1 MTLCEKGVQKATK
14 GFTLIELLV
23 VIAIIG
29 LLSAVVLSSL
39 NTARMRARD
48 AQRKSDI
55 VQIRNAMELYFLAN
69 GYYPS
74 EQCVDSSKGSNN
86 DCSTPT
92 GSEWTNTAS
101 IYVALVP
108 TYIKQLPVDPLNDAT
123 HYYNYEPNGGGQGTC
138 TSTVCEYSLNVRLE
152 SGAYYCVGTAKNL
165 SGC

>member
-1 MTLCEKGVQKATK
+1 MTSREKGVRKEMK

-55 VQIRNAMELYFLAN
+55 VQIRNAMELYFLNN
-69 GYYPS
+69 GYYPWEDAYDTS
-74 EQCVDSSKGSNN
+74 MGSGGTLPSGSN
-86 DCSTPT
+86 
-92 GSEWTNTAS
+92 WTLTS
-101 IYVALVP
+101 GIYAGLVP
-108 TYIKQLPVDPLNDAT
+108 TYIKKLPVDPINSGNY
-123 HYYNYEPNGGGQGTC
+123 YYNYEPNSAAQGTC
-138 TSTVCEYSLNVRLE
+138 TSNVCEYSLNTRLE

-165 SGC
+165 TGC